1 MVEMKRIATGVK
13 GLDALLEGGIPEGNI
28 VLVSGS
34 TGAGKTFL
42 GLQYLYHGALNGEPG
57 LYITLDERSEN
68 LMKVINS
75 MNLDTSVLDE
85 RFQIV
90 DGAALRKVIG
100 TAEERARGGI
110 LDLEHLT
117 KLIGTYIEGFG
128 IKRVV
133 LDSLTAVAFRY
144 EDTAEFR
151 FDLFRFCDYLK
162 EQEVTTLLIV
172 EVEEGS
178 AAVDRFGVESFI
190 SDGVIVLKFE
200 ERDYDLN
207 PTILVRK
214 MRYTDHPT
222 VRFNY
227 SISEKGLQVH
237 EKFI

>member
-1 MVEMKRIATGVK
+1 MGEMKRIATGVK
-13 GLDALLEGGIPEGNI
+13 GLDGLIEGGIPEGNI
-28 VLVSGS
+28 VIVSGS
-34 TGAGKTFL
+34 TGSGKTFL
-42 GLQYLYHGALNGEPG
+42 GLQYLYHGALKDEPG
-57 LYITLDERSEN
+57 LYITLDERSED
-68 LMKVINS
+68 LMKVIDS
-75 MNLDTSVLDE
+75 MDLDTSVFDE

-162 EQEVTTLLIV
+162 VQGVTSLLLV

-178 AAVDRFGVESFI
+178 TAVDRFGVESFI
-190 SDGVIVLKFE
+190 SDGVILLKFT
-200 ERDYDLN
+200 ERDSCLN
-207 PTILVRK
+207 PTLLVRK

-222 VRFNY
+222 IRFNY
-227 SISEKGLQVH
+227 SISSRGLEVH